1 MQQYQ
6 TRLHHNNEHNNVS
19 RGADQSSCVSFVL
32 VRSRMNHV
40 DFSPTPQS
48 EIAVSCQRT
57 QHIPVHILT
66 ERGRDTKESGRNS
79 DFQKYS
85 STYFI
90 ETAREVVSEV
100 NLLFRH
106 NRCRETSSREC
117 CTCSLSYRAL
127 CILCALYC
135 FCSNNHTCKNTALP
149 PPHVSASAI
158 FSPKKWQNPRLCLC
172 CMYVYTLD

>member
-1 MQQYQ
+1 MSLRKGGIQIQRLTLILFFFLFCFVLLTRLQLQQYQ

-106 NRCRETSSREC
+106 NRCRETSSRGMLYLQPELSRTLHSV
-117 CTCSLSYRAL
+117 CTLL
-127 CILCALYC
+127 FLL
-135 FCSNNHTCKNTALP
+135 
-149 PPHVSASAI
+149 
-158 FSPKKWQNPRLCLC
+158 
-172 CMYVYTLD
+172 